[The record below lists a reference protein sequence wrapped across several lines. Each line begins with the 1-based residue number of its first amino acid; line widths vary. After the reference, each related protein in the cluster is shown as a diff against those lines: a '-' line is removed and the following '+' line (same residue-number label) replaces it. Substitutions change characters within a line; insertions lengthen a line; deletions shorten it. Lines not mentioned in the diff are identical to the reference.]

1 MVSVSR
7 ASIVTAMC
15 LGFGLLAGCN
25 RTPPEP
31 QPIATGSTPSVAQK
45 PEATGVPPA
54 SAASTTRARCI
65 KPLAEV
71 APKTPLI
78 AKPPACP
85 PDPEGPQKLPVAHVE
100 FPETPAVGQVEVEIA
115 KTEHDVQRGLMY
127 RMQMPEGH
135 GMFFKLEDRR
145 EHTFWMHNTCL
156 PLDIMFIDDDGTIV
170 GISESA
176 EPLTDITRTVGCAS
190 SHVLEMNAGWARRH
204 GVKPGHRLGIPAAA
218 K

>member
-1 MVSVSR
+1 MVSVSAAAR
-7 ASIVTAMC
+7 LSFVTALS
-15 LGFGLLAGCN
+15 LGFGCN

-31 QPIATGSTPSVAQK
+31 QPVAT
-45 PEATGVPPA
+45 A
-54 SAASTTRARCI
+54 SAASALQKSDPDGRAGASAPSANPARCI
-65 KPLAEV
+65 KPLADV
-71 APKTPLI
+71 APKTPAI

-85 PDPEGPQKLPVAHVE
+85 PDPEGPQKLPIAHVA
-100 FPETPAVGQVEVEIA
+100 FPETPAVGKVEVEIA

-127 RMQMPEGH
+127 RMEMPEDH

-156 PLDIMFIDDDGTIV
+156 PLDIMFVDDDGTIV

-176 EPLTDITRTVGCAS
+176 QPLTDTTRTVGCAS
-190 SHVLEMNAGWARRH
+190 SYVLEMNAGWARRH
-204 GVKPGHRLGIPAAA
+204 GVKPGQRMGIPAAA

>member
-1 MVSVSR
+1 MVSVSAAAR
-7 ASIVTAMC
+7 ISILTAL
-15 LGFGLLAGCN
+15 LGACAGCN

-31 QPIATGSTPSVAQK
+31 QPIATGSTPSARPDSDAPRV
-45 PEATGVPPA
+45 T
-54 SAASTTRARCI
+54 AASTSAAKRCI

-71 APKTPLI
+71 APKTPPI

-85 PDPEGPQKLPVAHVE
+85 ADPEGPQNLPVAQVT
-100 FPETPAVGQVEVEIA
+100 FPETPSVGRVEVEIA

-127 RMQMPEGH
+127 RMQMAEEH

-156 PLDIMFIDDDGTIV
+156 PLDIMFVDDDGTIV

-176 EPLTDITRTVGCAS
+176 QPLTDTTRTVGCAS
-190 SHVLEMNAGWARRH
+190 SYVLEMNAGWARRH
-204 GVKPGHRLGIPAAA
+204 GVKPGQRLVIPAGA